1 MAVRVFCTPL
11 YYFFMIKQKKSK
23 LLCLVA
29 IILLAVI
36 GTVIILCVG
45 CDTDDTPGGV
55 QGDITTGDQITEET
69 LPEEESMHS
78 TENSET
84 NEENMSEESHTPSEP
99 STPPSEESMS
109 PVTGMPE
116 EPKTDPQET
125 MAETLPTNPEP
136 LTFEEY
142 HAMKAE
148 DQEAY
153 FLSYATPADFF
164 AWYNAAKEKYL
175 EENPGIEIGPDG
187 SIPLP

>member
-1 MAVRVFCTPL
+1 MF
-11 YYFFMIKQKKSK
+11 KQKKTILICCIAAV
-23 LLCLVA
+23 LLIAIGVA
-29 IILLAVI
+29 IILFGGSNPDNDPDQLH
-36 GTVIILCVG
+36 G
-45 CDTDDTPGGV
+45 DT
-55 QGDITTGDQITEET
+55 TTGDQITEET